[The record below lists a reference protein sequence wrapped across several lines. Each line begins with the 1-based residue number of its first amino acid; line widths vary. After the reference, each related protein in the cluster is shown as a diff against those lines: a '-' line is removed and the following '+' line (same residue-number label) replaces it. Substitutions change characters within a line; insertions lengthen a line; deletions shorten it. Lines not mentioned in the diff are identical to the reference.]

1 MAENRRIR
9 LEGDI
14 ESWLLTHAER
24 VLGKPSEHLTAGD
37 YSTLVNRIL
46 YEFKLLTRPTGL
58 STSMIPMVAAEGQG
72 RGRIPSPAS
81 AIREDYSFDAQLG
94 DLFEQEAA

>member
-1 MAENRRIR
+1 MENRRIR

-14 ESWLLTHAER
+14 ENWLLTHAER
-24 VLGKPSEHLTAGD
+24 VLGKSAGHLTAGD

-46 YEFKLLTRPTGL
+46 YEFKLLTCPNGL
-58 STSMIPMVAAEGQG
+58 SASMIPMVAAEGQG
-72 RGRIPSPAS
+72 RGLVLSPAP
-81 AIREDYSFDAQLG
+81 AIRDDYRFDAALS